1 MLVCDTN
8 TIKTLGDTM
17 KTLTLVALLS
27 IATFSAMAEETP
39 LMTQT
44 QNQAESTR
52 IQQQEERQTMQS
64 NMYGKKSDVENGTGI
79 KTQTQTQTRT
89 RTQLQDGS
97 GGGQNMNGGM
107 QGGGMKRGGR

>member
-8 TIKTLGDTM
+8 AIKTQGNTM

-27 IATFSAMAEETP
+27 FATFSAMAEETP

-44 QNQAESTR
+44 QNQAESTK

-64 NMYGKKSDVENGTGI
+64 NMYGKKLEVGNGTGV
-79 KTQTQTQTRT
+79 KTQTQTRT

>member
-1 MLVCDTN
+1 
-8 TIKTLGDTM
+8 M

-27 IATFSAMAEETP
+27 FATFSAMAEETP

-52 IQQQEERQTMQS
+52 IQQQEERQMMQS
-64 NMYGKKSDVENGTGI
+64 NMYGKKSDVGNGTGV
-79 KTQTQTQTRT
+79 KTQTQTRT

>member
-8 TIKTLGDTM
+8 AIKTQGDTM

-27 IATFSAMAEETP
+27 FATFSAMAEETP

-52 IQQQEERQTMQS
+52 IQQQEERQMMQS
-64 NMYGKKSDVENGTGI
+64 NMYGKKSDVENGTGV
-79 KTQTQTQTRT
+79 KTQTHT

-97 GGGQNMNGGM
+97 GGGQNMNGSM

>member
-1 MLVCDTN
+1 
-8 TIKTLGDTM
+8 M

-27 IATFSAMAEETP
+27 FATFSAMAEETP

-64 NMYGKKSDVENGTGI
+64 NMYGKKSDMENGTGV
-79 KTQTQTQTRT
+79 KTQTQTRT

>member
-1 MLVCDTN
+1 
-8 TIKTLGDTM
+8 M

-27 IATFSAMAEETP
+27 FATFSAMAEETP

-64 NMYGKKSDVENGTGI
+64 NMYGKKSDMENGTGV
-79 KTQTQTQTRT
+79 KTKTQTRT